1 VTARYARLDLATR
14 ARKRGRLP
22 RALFVS
28 TLNSRRLLSHDPA
41 PLSPSP
47 IPMSLW
53 MAAEKF
59 SATARESPVLPA
71 YISRH
76 MRLGFDSD
84 DVAALL
90 SSIDSSQE
98 PGSSRLPHLPAE
110 ILFQILDF
118 VPIDYLLK
126 WRLVCRGFRDAI
138 DGPVLYDCL
147 QRAEMIC
154 YLGPPGQYP
163 LNRLR

>member
-1 VTARYARLDLATR
+1 
-14 ARKRGRLP
+14 
-22 RALFVS
+22 
-28 TLNSRRLLSHDPA
+28 
-41 PLSPSP
+41 
-47 IPMSLW
+47 MSLW
-53 MAAEKF
+53 MAAESF
-59 SATARESPVLPA
+59 SAAQNTPAFPA

-118 VPIDYLLK
+118 VPIEYLLN

-147 QRAEMIC
+147 RRAELIC
-154 YLGPPGQYP
+154 YVGPSGQYP